1 MSMKRTFWLMVF
13 VLALVFSGAVVFS
26 SPVGRYPTY
35 FAALKILLAPVFFV
49 QEFSG
54 RHHLWPVSEK
64 VHWPIAVAIGFLITL
79 TSMAYAGIVTG
90 VIALVRKK

>member
-1 MSMKRTFWLMVF
+1 MRLKWIFWLMVF
-13 VLALVFSGAVVFS
+13 VLVLVFSGAVAFAPS
-26 SPVGRYPTY
+26 VGRYPTY

-49 QEFSG
+49 LEFAG

-90 VIALVRKK
+90 AIALVRKK